1 MALPS
6 VIVTISENTF
16 RPSSGEAA
24 GTFVAGAVVGQDD
37 IIKALGT
44 TAEVI
49 QGYIQFTSL
58 EDLNS
63 RLTLNS
69 GNGAG
74 YTFPG
79 FSGGDGATY
88 ASNSNETRFPSGPSG
103 ATLRHQFHTIETAA
117 QYGAQVITG
126 LASASPFTSS
136 TIPLDCIYAGDT
148 SINDVV
154 LSNIRIL
161 RGNDILTVNRH
172 MGVDD
177 LDLPQNS
184 GNTKY
189 DVWVYGT
196 KEYIPDSSTIENEI
210 DLYGAAMQIN
220 LAADMVGCMAR
231 TKRVANTWSSP
242 AGFARG
248 KILNVYRLVDPLTG
262 ASADALY
269 GINVNP
275 VLSFANQGILMFGD
289 KTSTG
294 DKIGITNLLLYLQ
307 EQVGIIAREALFEVN
322 DASTRLSVTNRVRS
336 LLQSV
341 VNKFGIEKFAV
352 TCDETNNPPEIA
364 NIGNFVLKVEY
375 KPINSIETIIL
386 EFVPESETGSISAGG

>member
-24 GTFVAGAVVGQDD
+24 GTFVAGAVIGEND
-37 IIKALGT
+37 IILALGT
-44 TAEVI
+44 TAEVL

-74 YTFPG
+74 YTFAG

-88 ASNSNETRFPSGPSG
+88 ASNSNETRFPSGPVG

-117 QYGAQVITG
+117 QYGAQVIVGQMGT
-126 LASASPFTSS
+126 SPFTSS
-136 TIPLDCIYAGDT
+136 TIPLDCIYAGDP
-148 SINDVV
+148 SVAVGD
-154 LSNIRIL
+154 LSFIRGL
-161 RGNDILTVNRH
+161 RGNDILTVNRK
-172 MGVDD
+172 MSATA
-177 LDLPQNS
+177 DLPTNS

-210 DLYGAAMQIN
+210 DLYGAPMKIN

-307 EQVGIIAREALFEVN
+307 EQVGSIAREALFEVN

-336 LLQSV
+336 VLQSV
-341 VNKFGIEKFAV
+341 VNKFGIETFAV